1 MKVESERPE
10 RGARRATRQREAIAG
25 VLQDVA
31 EFRSA
36 QDIHAEL
43 RARGLAV
50 GLATVY
56 RQLSAL
62 GDRGEV
68 DVLVTPAGETV
79 YRQCLAETHHHH
91 LICRSCGRTVEF
103 EGPEIEKLA
112 ERVARQAGFRD
123 VSHTVEIF
131 GTCRAC
137 AAANSRSPGTI

>member
-1 MKVESERPE
+1 MTVDASVPRRPDP
-10 RGARRATRQREAIAG
+10 RATRQREAIDD
-25 VLQDVA
+25 VLEQVT

-43 RARGLAV
+43 RARGHGV

-56 RQLSAL
+56 RRLAVL
-62 GDRGEV
+62 ADRGQV

-79 YRQCLAETHHHH
+79 YRQCAAETHHHH

-103 EGPEIEKLA
+103 EGPEIERLA
-112 ERVARQAGFRD
+112 DRVAKRAGFRD

-131 GTCRAC
+131 GTCRGCGA
-137 AAANSRSPGTI
+137 SKVT